1 MPFFSNESSL
11 FLQQVLQS
19 FGSDVAIDDNVL
31 DSFLEKTKSSNLS
44 REQKLVWLA
53 SQLNTADGWEAA
65 SSIFEYALR
74 GATADE
80 RLGLFAV
87 YSGAASDQVEINCS
101 LPKNVRARIADEAI
115 SVCWRA
121 LESNP
126 FNVATACTLASIY
139 LRHPNLI
146 DLQEFYLEQ
155 SLRWYRLA
163 EEWNLGQDES
173 ERLLAPAIG
182 IGRCLFAMKK
192 WHDALIV
199 FEKIDQAILA
209 ESEDEETLNDVRMK
223 IDMCNHHLDGNSNF

>member
-80 RLGLFAV
+80 RLGLFA
-87 YSGAASDQVEINCS
+87 
-101 LPKNVRARIADEAI
+101 ADEAI